1 MSRVLIRPNLKL
13 ESYELYKEKKPNIS
27 HIHVF
32 GYKCFVLNNM
42 KDNLEQFDPK
52 DYECLFLGYSASIE
66 DFRIFNE
73 RTMFST

>member
-1 MSRVLIRPNLKL
+1 MCRVLIRPNLKL
-13 ESYELYKEKKPNIS
+13 ASDELYKEKKPNIS

-32 GYKCFVLNNM
+32 EYKSFVLNNM
-42 KDNLEQFDPK
+42 KDNLEQFEPK
-52 DYECLFLGYSASIE
+52 NYECLFLEYSASIE